1 MARVHR
7 WAAEPKD
14 LRGAVTDLGAA
25 LSLVSAIAFLATP
38 ERFVVG
44 RIDPGGDL
52 TGSDGAALALTKVF
66 EARLFMLEAE
76 LRWLMTP
83 DGGRA
88 AVIAEL
94 DLAVPADGWRRLDPL
109 EAEPLARRYV
119 VWGEGVAD
127 RDRLAPGWSRLSAA
141 RIGLLDL
148 PVYGA
153 GAGRR
158 IEIEAVEYLVE
169 HAHGNVAV
177 GEERLVR
184 LVAVQA
190 QEAGGGAA

>member
-1 MARVHR
+1 M
-7 WAAEPKD
+7 AEPKD
-14 LRGAVTDLGAA
+14 LRGAVTDLGTA
-25 LSLVSAIAFLATP
+25 LSLAGGIAFLATP
-38 ERFVVG
+38 ERFMVG
-44 RIDPGGDL
+44 RVDPGGDL
-52 TGSDGAALALTKVF
+52 AGSDGAALALTEVF
-66 EARLFMLEAE
+66 EARVCVPEAE

-83 DGGRA
+83 EGGRA

-94 DLAVPADGWRRLDPL
+94 DLAMPNDGWRRLDPL

-127 RDRLAPGWSRLSAA
+127 RGRLAPDWSRLSAA

-148 PVYGA
+148 PVDGV
-153 GAGRR
+153 GDGRR
-158 IEIEAVEYLVE
+158 VEIEAVEYLVE

-177 GEERLVR
+177 DEERLVR